1 MSRRNLAA
9 PRSPIGSIII
19 PFYLHQGSG
28 RGGLWGNNSRP
39 KKRYNAQPFTR
50 PEEERSFFSV
60 RISGF
65 GPGYLFVLSS
75 FLPIIIDGWNSF
87 RTHGRKLFP
96 SFQFVSITRVDHFSC
111 PVTCSHP
118 VCSDLVSSRH
128 GKHQTSFFTVLRC
141 ITIDRSQLG
150 RYSIRNNSDNVAID
164 RSFRR
169 KGRIVSFSP
178 LPSFFPSNPLSKI
191 IYLSRNSI
199 RRAKIKITS
208 FLVQQLD
215 ASFNRI
221 VLSNATANR
230 AAKKYLQSI
239 LSRYKSERNR
249 LAAL

>member
-1 MSRRNLAA
+1 MDGTLFEHTDANFFPPFNL
-9 PRSPIGSIII
+9 SP
-19 PFYLHQGSG
+19 LH
-28 RGGLWGNNSRP
+28 
-39 KKRYNAQPFTR
+39 A
-50 PEEERSFFSV
+50 
-60 RISGF
+60 
-65 GPGYLFVLSS
+65 
-75 FLPIIIDGWNSF
+75 
-87 RTHGRKLFP
+87 
-96 SFQFVSITRVDHFSC
+96 SITFPAPS
-111 PVTCSHP
+111 PAPIP

>member
-19 PFYLHQGSG
+19 PFYLHQGRG

-150 RYSIRNNSDNVAID
+150 RHSIRNNSDND
-164 RSFRR
+164 RSQLSS
-169 KGRIVSFSP
+169 KGKNRFF
-178 LPSFFPSNPLSKI
+178 LPSSLVFSFEPSFKN
-191 IYLSRNSI
+191 YLSIEKFDSTSENQNYEFP
-199 RRAKIKITS
+199 RATTGR
-208 FLVQQLD
+208 FV
-215 ASFNRI
+215 
-221 VLSNATANR
+221 
-230 AAKKYLQSI
+230 
-239 LSRYKSERNR
+239 
-249 LAAL
+249 